1 MFQKLIVASNLRLR
15 WSIAFSTLVIAA
27 LGACDTIPAGSGLAG
42 LKVYTNP
49 NDPLILSNKIATG
62 ESIEVYGERDEEG
75 IPTKLTAARYQSP
88 EQAGTDNATWLM
100 FGDDGRIASLV
111 GEDGTLI
118 EFDWQSPTEAV
129 VAAISGNGEH
139 QVNTLIDFSESPD
152 AARLRK
158 ADAARRAAADI
169 SRIGLPTYMT
179 VSYDNPPSPAPSK
192 RRAAAKDPRCEVK
205 INLRA
210 CGFPVE
216 NTANVGAVYVTV
228 QRPGQGL
235 AETYNATR
243 TGRPGEYVAC
253 LPVINQGPGA
263 ATTAVCN
270 GILGLSSIGCDILG
284 LLPPTGTDE
293 ALCLFLAGSIDLATF
308 GPTGEGVPIFAGCEA
323 FAKGI
328 RLYCMTIGDAPGP
341 PGPPGLLEM
350 ATDATNFCENVGDFL
365 DRSSP
370 TSDAQFT
377 IQAVATGAGKFKAI
391 SQARVVNANGPFP
404 EMEVDYGGAFSV
416 DSFVINPSRPNPG
429 QSYTVNV
436 RFSCVAGQ
444 KVTIKVMG
452 TDGFTKSNS
461 ENLTG
466 LSASLSLSVPGAAAT
481 VMDTVTVQ
489 VELAPGDVRTFRTG
503 YVEF

>member
-1 MFQKLIVASNLRLR
+1 MLTKR
-15 WSIAFSTLVIAA
+15 SIAAA
-27 LGACDTIPAGSGLAG
+27 LRSNWRTTGWMFLFATLCGCDAVPAGSSLPG

-49 NDPLILSNKIATG
+49 SDPLILSNKIATG
-62 ESIEVYGERDEEG
+62 ESIEVYGERDDQG
-75 IPTKLTAARYQSP
+75 IPAKLLAAKYQSP
-88 EQAGTDNATWLM
+88 QQDGTANATWLM
-100 FGDDGRIASLV
+100 FDDDGRITSLV

-118 EFDWQSPTEAV
+118 QFDWQSPTQAV
-129 VAAISGNGEH
+129 VAAITGNGEH
-139 QVNTLIDFSESPD
+139 QVNTLIDFSELPG

-158 ADAARRAAADI
+158 ADAARRAAADE
-169 SRIGLPTYMT
+169 SRLGLPTFMSVT
-179 VSYDNPPSPAPSK
+179 YDDPPLAASIK
-192 RRAAAKDPRCEVK
+192 RRAAAKDSRCEVK

-228 QRPGQGL
+228 RRPGQGV
-235 AETYNATR
+235 AETFNATR
-243 TGRPGEYVAC
+243 TGNPGEYVAC
-253 LPVINQGPGA
+253 LPIINQGPGA

-270 GILGLSSIGCDILG
+270 GILGLSSIGCDFLG
-284 LLPPTGTDE
+284 LLPANGTDE

-308 GPTGEGVPIFAGCEA
+308 GPTGEGAPIFAGCEA
-323 FAKGI
+323 FAKAI
-328 RLYCMTIGDAPGP
+328 RLYCMTIGDVPGP
-341 PGPPGLLEM
+341 PGPPGLVEM
-350 ATDATNFCENVGDFL
+350 ATDATNFCQNVGEFL

-377 IQAVATGAGKFKAI
+377 IQAVATGAGKFKAT
-391 SQARVVNANGPFP
+391 SAAQTVNANGPFP
-404 EMEVDYGGAFSV
+404 EMLVDFGGAFSV
-416 DSFVINPSRPNPG
+416 DSFLINPSNPDPG

-444 KVTIKVMG
+444 RVTIKVMG

-466 LSASLSLSVPGAAAT
+466 LNASLSLSVPGGAAA

-489 VELAPGDVRTFRTG
+489 VELTPSDIRTFRTAI
-503 YVEF
+503 VEF